1 MLSFCQDT
9 LSPRLCQV
17 KAFSA
22 LSKLFLPQSACLW
35 SFTFICKS
43 FVQFSGECR
52 VGAAGQL
59 VLLLVPSAQREE
71 EG

>member
-9 LSPRLCQV
+9 LSARLCQV
-17 KAFSA
+17 KAFSP
-22 LSKLFLPQSACLW
+22 LSKLFLPQSGCPW
-35 SFTFICKS
+35 SFPFICKS
-43 FVQFSGECR
+43 FVQFSGEGG

-59 VLLLVPSAQREE
+59 MLPPVPSAQEEE